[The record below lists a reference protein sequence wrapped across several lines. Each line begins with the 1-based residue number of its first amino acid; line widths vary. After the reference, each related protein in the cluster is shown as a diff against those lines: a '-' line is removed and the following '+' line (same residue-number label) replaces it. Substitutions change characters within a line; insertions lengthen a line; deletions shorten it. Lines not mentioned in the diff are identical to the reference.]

1 MMSVSTAHCVFE
13 RCAKVMHFGVMV
25 GFAVVGPAWEPGK
38 ETYSLQNYEV
48 LSFILMV
55 SRLVLAAQYGVTL
68 WFVRKHRKII
78 LPLSLVIGST
88 LIAALID
95 SSITAALPKEMCD
108 IASTTCKPY
117 KTNIHL
123 AWYIIGAVEIVITIG
138 ISCYWRIISFKGTHL
153 VQRMPLLTL
162 IILGEGII
170 VICKAISKIVKNG
183 FTFDN
188 TLTGQIVASVV
199 VICKLTPSF

>member
-1 MMSVSTAHCVFE
+1 
-13 RCAKVMHFGVMV
+13 MV

-38 ETYSLQNYEV
+38 ATSSLQKYQV

-68 WFVRKHRKII
+68 YFVRKHKKTV

-88 LIAALID
+88 LIAALIYG
-95 SSITAALPKEMCD
+95 SITGALPKEMCNLELGV
-108 IASTTCKPY
+108 CKQFM
-117 KTNIHL
+117 TNVHV
-123 AWYIIGAVEIVITIG
+123 AWYIISAAEIIITVG
-138 ISCYWRIISFKGTHL
+138 ISCYWRVISFKGTHI
-153 VQRMPLLTL
+153 VQRMSLLTL

-183 FTFDN
+183 SQFDSQ
-188 TLTGQIVASVV
+188 LTAQIVSSVLI
-199 VICKLTPSF
+199 ICKSLTAHYTL